1 MTEDDDNKFEFSL
14 SEFYGKRFGPCNGD
28 EEESLTPI
36 ADEELKPYLQIEEDK
51 EDPSISIVERLSKKI
66 LRRFRFITI
75 E

>member
-1 MTEDDDNKFEFSL
+1 MTEDDENKFESSL
-14 SEFYGKRFGPCNGD
+14 SEFYGRRFGPSNGD
-28 EEESLTPI
+28 EESLTPI
-36 ADEELKPYLQIEEDK
+36 ADEELKPYLPIEEDK